1 MYGKLAGAWEQRCP
15 DMHIY
20 VIHVYIASCI
30 YIKAIIAHSTHTVQN
45 VLITYWLGILIF
57 QAFLPSSVGLL
68 IYYATH
74 MTSESFPYI

>member
-15 DMHIY
+15 DMHIH

-30 YIKAIIAHSTHTVQN
+30 YIKAIIAYSTHTVQN

-57 QAFLPSSVGLL
+57 QTFQCWIA
-68 IYYATH
+68 
-74 MTSESFPYI
+74 YIHVLCNSHDI